1 MQHTLRNDWFTI
13 TMHILVND
21 VWHDV
26 VKSPSKS
33 KKMKTTTYTALE
45 TVQKEFCNH
54 TLSAESSRD
63 WVGEGG
69 GGRTGI
75 QTEFPPSGI

>member
-1 MQHTLRNDWFTI
+1 
-13 TMHILVND
+13 MHILVND

-54 TLSAESSRD
+54 IQSAESSRFR
-63 WVGEGG
+63 VGG
-69 GGRTGI
+69 GGGGEYWDSDRV
-75 QTEFPPSGI
+75 PPLRNLKMMMS